1 MREREKDTSQP
12 RYTLSWLHSSWTA
25 LGSALPEKER
35 EGAVCPWSGVK
46 GWVYKSGVENWRETE
61 RERVNGK
68 RRRREEKDVLIQV
81 VPLELWSQS
90 VGQFIHLRLDH
101 GSELCRGRKKE
112 RKKVIVL
119 LLLDGLYIVLLE
131 VKISSP
137 STPILPSPSESP
149 ALRNVFVSASVRA
162 LALAEKFC
170 RNSLERVIR
179 DKRWAFFYF

>member
-1 MREREKDTSQP
+1 MTKAANSAGGERK
-12 RYTLSWLHSSWTA
+12 
-25 LGSALPEKER
+25 KER
-35 EGAVCPWSGVK
+35 
-46 GWVYKSGVENWRETE
+46 
-61 RERVNGK
+61 
-68 RRRREEKDVLIQV
+68 
-81 VPLELWSQS
+81 
-90 VGQFIHLRLDH
+90 
-101 GSELCRGRKKE
+101 KE

-170 RNSLERVIR
+170 RNSLDRVIR
-179 DKRWAFFYF
+179 DKS

>member
-1 MREREKDTSQP
+1 MRERERKTRVNHAIHLVGYIHRGQH
-12 RYTLSWLHSSWTA
+12 WGLHCQRK
-25 LGSALPEKER
+25 KER
-35 EGAVCPWSGVK
+35 EQFVHGQ
-46 GWVYKSGVENWRETE
+46 GWKVECIKVVWRTE
-61 RERVNGK
+61 ERQRESEWE
-68 RRRREEKDVLIQV
+68 EEKKRGKGCLDSSCSFRV
-81 VPLELWSQS
+81 VKSVSWSVHSFKTWPWQRTL
-90 VGQFIHLRLDH
+90 QR
-101 GSELCRGRKKE
+101 EKE

-149 ALRNVFVSASVRA
+149 AWRNVFVSASVRA

-179 DKRWAFFYF
+179 DKWWAFFSF